1 METLRQ
7 VYIMV
12 RNRVHIVDN
21 HLSTLR
27 SHLLVHLVVFIGVV
41 VFLIASGTA
50 FFHLLFHHVSTLE
63 GIGEMLMDKLVG
75 MVIMAFFT
83 MLVFS
88 NLIITLSTTYIS
100 NEIPFYMTQPI
111 DHKSIFTVKLLE
123 STVYS
128 SWAFAILSLP
138 FFLSFGMVRDVS
150 IWFYLGVLVALLP
163 FLMIP
168 SAIGAIVTMVL
179 SAIIPARKAA
189 KWSLVLILLAIV
201 AAFVIVR
208 ISGAGSMITNPQG
221 DDFAKVLIM
230 MRAGEVLWSPHAW
243 MKSVILSLSK
253 GDYRSALYWFGL
265 LLSTALFLF
274 QICLWLAPRL
284 YFRGYCLARISPSGR
299 GGSLTP
305 GQRMFA
311 WLERRFDGNDWVPS
325 MPPMENLGSAILKP
339 ATWLQFLLY
348 LPRLILSRLDRVLH
362 RVDRTSKALFFK
374 DFKTFFRDPAQWS
387 QIVILLGILIIYMAN
402 LRSDYINANPRR
414 FFGDKWTIALI
425 FFNLGVTCFI
435 LSIITTR
442 FVYPMLSLEGK
453 QYWAIGLAPVP
464 RERIVWEKYALCWV
478 MSFFI
483 TEALMIFS
491 SLVLKVNTGFFA
503 LSCLVVL
510 MVSFALTSLAIGL
523 GAISPNFRQDNPA
536 RIANGLGGTLNVILS
551 LGYIGA
557 ILTCFIVPVYYRQ
570 TGIVSM
576 DTYNFVVLP
585 LSVVCA
591 LVIQSAAMIV
601 PMRVGLRRWREM
613 EF

>member
-1 METLRQ
+1 ML
-7 VYIMV
+7 
-12 RNRVHIVDN
+12 RNRVRIVDN
-21 HLSTLR
+21 HLSSLH
-27 SHLLVHLVVFIGVV
+27 SHLLVHLLVFVGVV
-41 VFLIASGTA
+41 VFLIATGTA
-50 FFHLLFHHVSTLE
+50 FFHLLFYHVSTLE
-63 GIGEMLMDKLVG
+63 DIGNMLMNKLVG

-111 DHKSIFTVKLLE
+111 HHKSIFFVKLLE

-150 IWFYLGVLVALLP
+150 VWFYVGILVALVP

-168 SAIGAIVTMVL
+168 SAIGAIITMVL

-189 KWSLVLILLAIV
+189 KWSVVLILLAIV

-208 ISGAGSMITNPQG
+208 VSGAGSMITNPEG
-221 DDFAKVLIM
+221 DDFARVLIM

-243 MKSVILSLSK
+243 MSSTVLSLGE
-253 GDYRSALYWFGL
+253 GDYRGAFYWFGL
-265 LLSTALFLF
+265 LLSTALFLV
-274 QICLWLAPRL
+274 QICMWLAPRL
-284 YFRGYCLARISPSGR
+284 YFRGYCLARVSPSGR
-299 GGSLTP
+299 GGRLTP
-305 GQRMFA
+305 GQRVFA
-311 WLERRFDGNDWVPS
+311 WLERRFDGEDWSPRWL
-325 MPPMENLGSAILKP
+325 PMRNFP
-339 ATWLQFLLY
+339 AVMLEPGNWLPLVLFF
-348 LPRLILSRLDRVLH
+348 PRLLLSRLDRLLK

-374 DFKTFFRDPAQWS
+374 DLKTFFRDPAQWS

-402 LRSDYINANPRR
+402 LRSDYINVNPKR
-414 FFGDKWTIALI
+414 FFGDKWTIALM

-435 LSIITTR
+435 LSIMTTR

-464 RERIVWEKYALCWV
+464 RERIVWEKYALCWMV
-478 MSFFI
+478 SFFI
-483 TEALMIFS
+483 TEGLMIFS
-491 SLVLKVNTGFFA
+491 SVVLKVNPGFFI
-503 LSCLVVL
+503 LSCLAVL
-510 MVSFALTSLAIGL
+510 LVSFGLTSLAIGL

-557 ILTCFIVPVYYRQ
+557 IMACFIVPVYYRQ
-570 TGIVSM
+570 TGIVSIQ
-576 DTYNFVVLP
+576 TYNFVVLP

-591 LVIQSAAMIV
+591 LIIQSMATIV
-601 PMRVGLRRWREM
+601 PMRVGLRRWRNM